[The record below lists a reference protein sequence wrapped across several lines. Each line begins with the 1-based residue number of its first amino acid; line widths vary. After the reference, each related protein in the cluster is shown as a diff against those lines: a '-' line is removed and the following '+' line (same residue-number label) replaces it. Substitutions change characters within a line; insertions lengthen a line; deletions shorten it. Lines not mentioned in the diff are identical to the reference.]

1 MRTRFQ
7 RNAPVAFQPQN
18 VVLSA
23 FSRMKNH
30 SDPAS
35 HALLNY
41 PLRPLIFSGSPPRI
55 LRIVLAQ
62 PRRLP
67 QPARTSAFQ
76 NSFGDGCDIS
86 TRRKVCTNGGTVT
99 GDSVSEDF
107 PISPPPSVGAVP
119 IHTSGGRISAS
130 AGAQFPVRA
139 PERTGAGPSSTK
151 DGRQSW
157 KTASPR

>member
-7 RNAPVAFQPQN
+7 RKAPVAFQPQN

-76 NSFGDGCDIS
+76 TSFGDGCDIS
-86 TRRKVCTNGGTVT
+86 TRRKICTNGCTVT

-107 PISPPPSVGAVP
+107 PISPPPSVGVVP
-119 IHTSGGRISAS
+119 IHTSRGRISAS

-139 PERTGAGPSSTK
+139 PERPGAGPSSTK

>member
-7 RNAPVAFQPQN
+7 RKAPVAFQPQN

-41 PLRPLIFSGSPPRI
+41 PLRPLIISGSPPRI

-62 PRRLP
+62 PRRLL

-76 NSFGDGCDIS
+76 TSFGDGCDSS
-86 TRRKVCTNGGTVT
+86 TRRKVCTNGCTVT

-107 PISPPPSVGAVP
+107 PISPPPSVARYRYIPREVEFRP
-119 IHTSGGRISAS
+119 LQAHNFLFGRLNA
-130 AGAQFPVRA
+130 RA
-139 PERTGAGPSSTK
+139 PAPQQKE
-151 DGRQSW
+151 GRQSW